1 MIQDTG
7 GTCPKTWSAGPLVQK
22 LDSRS
27 LGRCPWQVCRLLRW
41 RLPDWSCYSN
51 TNSLAQTEIKRA
63 AHRRLLDWSW
73 SQQNREKPK
82 GQLGGDCLSG
92 LGPNRNRGKPKGSS
106 TETARP
112 VLFTTEKGRTKG
124 AAHRRL
130 LDWSWSQQKRGK
142 PTAAHRRLL
151 DQFWSLNPKGRQST
165 LAAHRRLLD
174 WSWSQQKR
182 GKPTAAHRRLLDQFW
197 SLNPKG
203 RQSTLDTAWSR
214 GAEGVVM

>member
-7 GTCPKTWSAGPLVQK
+7 GTCPKTWSARPLVQK

-27 LGRCPWQVCRLLRW
+27 LGRCPWQVCFIRW

-92 LGPNRNRGKPKGSS
+92 LGPNRNRENQKAAQRRLLDQVQRGNRRLLDWSWSQQGKPKGSS
-106 TETARP
+106 PETARP
-112 VLFTTEKGRTKG
+112 VLVTQPK

-130 LDWSWSQQKRGK
+130 LDWSWSQQKQGQLTGDCSTGLGPNRNGENQQQLTGDCSTSFGHSTQREDNQPLTQRG
-142 PTAAHRRLL
+142 
-151 DQFWSLNPKGRQST
+151 
-165 LAAHRRLLD
+165 
-174 WSWSQQKR
+174 
-182 GKPTAAHRRLLDQFW
+182 
-197 SLNPKG
+197 
-203 RQSTLDTAWSR
+203 R
-214 GAEGVVM
+214 GARRA